1 MSTKNLIVIVGPTAV
16 GKTGLAIKLAEFYKT
31 EIISADSRQIYKELE
46 IGTAKPSINELL
58 QVKHHFINTK
68 SVEEEYDAGTFGR
81 EAREVIDE
89 LFKTHDQVLMCG
101 GSGLY
106 IKSVLEGFD
115 ELPDVPAA
123 IRIRILEEYGL
134 KGLGWLQE
142 EVASQDPDYFEVVDR
157 QNPQRLMRSL
167 EIIRSTGKAFS
178 GFHKKKKI
186 DLPFRVVKIGLEL
199 GRLELYEQID
209 KRMDSMVE
217 KGLFDEAEKFFTLR
231 HLNALQTVGYLEAFG
246 FFEGIYDRE
255 EAIRLMKRN
264 SRRYAKRQLTWFRKD
279 REIRWFHPEDW
290 NGILNFIIEKHV
302 G

>member
-16 GKTGLAIKLAEFYKT
+16 GKTGLAIKLAKFYKT

-46 IGTAKPSINELL
+46 IGTAKPSLEELL

-68 SVEEEYDAGTFGR
+68 SVMEEYDAGTFGK

-89 LFKTHDQVLMCG
+89 LFKTHGQVVMCG

-115 ELPDVPAA
+115 DLPDVPAE
-123 IRIRILEEYGL
+123 IRIKIVEEYGL

-142 EVASQDPDYFEVVDR
+142 EVAMQDPDYFDVVDK

-167 EIIRSTGKAFS
+167 EIMRSTGKAFS
-178 GFHKKKKI
+178 GFHKKKKVE
-186 DLPFRVVKIGLEL
+186 LPFRVVKLGLEL
-199 GRLELYEQID
+199 SRPESHGRID
-209 KRMDSMVE
+209 QRMDNMIE
-217 KGLFDEAEKFFTLR
+217 NGLFDEAEKLISVR
-231 HLNALQTVGYLEAFG
+231 HLNGLQTVGYLEAFG
-246 FFEGIYDRE
+246 FFEGMYDRE

-279 REIRWFHPEDW
+279 KEIRWVHPEDW
-290 NGILNFIIEKHV
+290 NGILSHLKEKAV

>member
-1 MSTKNLIVIVGPTAV
+1 MSAKNLIVIVGPTAV

-46 IGTAKPSINELL
+46 IGTAKPSLEELL

-68 SVEEEYDAGTFGR
+68 SVMEEYDAGTFGK
-81 EAREVIDE
+81 ETREVIDE
-89 LFKTHDQVLMCG
+89 LFKTHDQVVMCG

-115 ELPDVPAA
+115 ELPGVPAE
-123 IRIRILEEYGL
+123 IRIKIMEEYGL

-142 EVASQDPDYFEVVDR
+142 EVATQDPDYFEVVDR

-167 EIIRSTGKAFS
+167 EIMRSTGKAFS
-178 GFHKKKKI
+178 GFHKKKKT

-199 GRLELYEQID
+199 GRLELYKQID

-231 HLNALQTVGYLEAFG
+231 HLNALQTVGYQEAFG
-246 FFEGIYDRE
+246 FFEGMYNRE

-279 REIRWFHPEDW
+279 KEIRWFHPEDW
-290 NGILNFIIEKHV
+290 KGILNFILEKHV
-302 G
+302 I